1 MKIETKYNVGDKV
14 YALHEK
20 ICKGTVE
27 LVKAVSEEVG
37 RYNVVYHVRYNG
49 ELFLEGERHLFST
62 KEELLTSL
70 EGDE

>member
-1 MKIETKYNVGDKV
+1 MRIETKYSVGDKV

-20 ICKGTVE
+20 ICEGVVE

-37 RYNVVYHVRYNG
+37 RYNVVYQVRFNG
-49 ELFLEGERHLFST
+49 LLFVEGEEDLFHT